1 MKAAD
6 KFPCVAI
13 PHGTRRRFG
22 GNTMLQTTQDNFQQ
36 TSASMHARSST
47 RIWRAGEFGDCAK
60 PVAMPEG
67 VHGEVGH

>member
-1 MKAAD
+1 
-6 KFPCVAI
+6 
-13 PHGTRRRFG
+13 
-22 GNTMLQTTQDNFQQ
+22 MLQTTQDSFQQ

-47 RIWRAGEFGDCAK
+47 RIWRAGEFGDGSK

>member
-6 KFPCVAI
+6 KFPGVAF
-13 PHGTRRRFG
+13 PHATQRRFG
-22 GNTMLQTTQDNFQQ
+22 GDTMLQTTQDNFQQ

-47 RIWRAGEFGDCAK
+47 PIWRAGEFGDGSK